1 MTMLPTRLPTP
12 IPMQTPILPTATSGL
27 SSATR
32 LATCALLVLLSGCSL
47 LSKPKDPVTV
57 YSLDPRVQAEP
68 SWPTVP
74 WQLSM
79 TTPSASRMD
88 DSARI
93 TVRPSPNE
101 VEVYKGATWA
111 KRPSEMLGDA
121 VLRTLEDSGRIAA
134 VARQGSGIGG
144 DYKLVLDIRR
154 FESDYAGQAV
164 PAATIEVNAKL
175 LHGQD
180 PQVVLSRTFLQAQ
193 PAAGIA
199 VPDVVAAFDR
209 AMTSVTADIAGW
221 VLVEGDRH
229 QRGAHK

>member
-1 MTMLPTRLPTP
+1 MTRLPTP
-12 IPMQTPILPTATSGL
+12 MPMPMPTFLPPSTPRL
-27 SSATR
+27 STATR
-32 LATCALLVLLSGCSL
+32 LTTCALLVLLSGCSL
-47 LSKPKDPVTV
+47 LGKPKDPVTI

-79 TTPSASRMD
+79 TPPSASRMD

-101 VEVYKGATWA
+101 VEVYKGASWA

-121 VLRTLEDSGRIAA
+121 VLRALEDSGRIAA
-134 VARQGSGIGG
+134 VARQGSGISGE
-144 DYKLVLDIRR
+144 YKLVLDIRR
-154 FESDYAGQAV
+154 FESDYAGRAV

-180 PQVVLSRTFLQAQ
+180 PQVALSRTFLQSQ
-193 PAAGIA
+193 PAAGVA
-199 VPDVVAAFDR
+199 VPEVVAAFDR
-209 AMTSVTADIAGW
+209 AMTAVTADIAGW

-229 QRGAHK
+229 ERGAHK

>member
-1 MTMLPTRLPTP
+1 MTRLPTP
-12 IPMQTPILPTATSGL
+12 MPIPTLPPAAPGL
-27 SSATR
+27 SGATR

-47 LSKPKDPVTV
+47 LGGKPKDPVTI

-79 TTPSASRMD
+79 TTPSAARMD
-88 DSARI
+88 DSQRI

-101 VEVYKGATWA
+101 VQVYKGASWA
-111 KRPSEMLGDA
+111 KRPGEMLGDA

-180 PQVVLSRTFLQAQ
+180 PQVALSRTFLHAQ

-199 VPDVVAAFDR
+199 VADVVAAFDR
-209 AMTSVTADIAGW
+209 AMTAVTADIAGW

-229 QRGAHK
+229 ERGAHR

>member
-1 MTMLPTRLPTP
+1 MTRLSTP
-12 IPMQTPILPTATSGL
+12 MPILTNAPPCV
-27 SSATR
+27 SAAR
-32 LATCALLVLLSGCSL
+32 PLATCALLVLLSGCAL
-47 LSKPKDPVTV
+47 LGGKPKEPVTV
-57 YSLDPRVQAEP
+57 FAPDPRIQADP
-68 SWPTVP
+68 SWPSVP
-74 WQLSM
+74 WQLALN
-79 TTPSASRMD
+79 TPTASRMD
-88 DSARI
+88 DGVRI

-101 VEVYKGATWA
+101 VQVYKGASWA

-121 VLRTLEDSGRIAA
+121 VLRALEDSGKIAA

-193 PAAGIA
+193 PASSIA
-199 VPDVVAAFDR
+199 VADVVVAFER
-209 AMTSVTADIAGW
+209 ALTDVSRDIGGW
-221 VLVEGDRH
+221 VLIEGDRH
-229 QRGAHK
+229 ERGAHR